1 MILVLYF
8 FYIHILNVPLNQYA
22 KVEVVRY
29 VNIHLD
35 GNRPTGIYEYE
46 VSGWIEGPGISKSY
60 SFSRDNADVEVSR
73 GIESATTVTVTA
85 TFSYKRS
92 NSDDWREGNATVSPS
107 SQSWNEGESG
117 YKTFSVFV
125 YTIS

>member
-1 MILVLYF
+1 M
-8 FYIHILNVPLNQYA
+8 
-22 KVEVVRY
+22 
-29 VNIHLD
+29 
-35 GNRPTGIYEYE
+35 
-46 VSGWIEGPGISKSY
+46 SGWIKGPGISKRY
-60 SFSRDNADVEVSR
+60 SFSSRDNADVEVSR

-107 SQSWNEGESG
+107 SQSWNKGESG

>member
-1 MILVLYF
+1 M
-8 FYIHILNVPLNQYA
+8 
-22 KVEVVRY
+22 
-29 VNIHLD
+29 
-35 GNRPTGIYEYE
+35 
-46 VSGWIEGPGISKSY
+46 SGWIEGPGISKSY

-92 NSDDWREGNATVSPS
+92 NSDYWREGNATVSPS
-107 SQSWNEGESG
+107 SQSWNKGESG
-117 YKTFSVFV
+117 YKIFSVFV